1 MQSINDNSK
10 VRRRSPYPVGTTN
23 IKVYD
28 GANDAGFGVGEP
40 ATGGEAKDGISDE
53 LGGGAESL
61 TGSE

>member
-1 MQSINDNSK
+1 MEDS
-10 VRRRSPYPVGTTN
+10 
-23 IKVYD
+23 D